1 MGTTMS
7 AAVVASGSSL
17 LIGHV
22 GDSRAYLLRDGALSR
37 VTRDHSLVEELVREG
52 RLTPEQAESPP
63 QRAIIT
69 RALGSDDEV
78 DVDLYPIDV
87 QPGDRIILC
96 SDGLTTMLR
105 EREIERIALAERDPQ
120 HAADRL
126 VDAAN
131 EAGGEDNITVVVLD
145 VAGVDETGDDRAA
158 APVAAE
164 PAAADEPTGRIE
176 EPPVATR
183 AAPVQSKRRRVTSIA
198 FVVVPLLFIA
208 AVALGA
214 IAWYD
219 RHNWFLAAEGGEVVL
234 YRGRPDAVLWN
245 ATRESSP
252 DVALGDLTSQ
262 GRSGVEDKSAFDSRR
277 AALDYLD
284 SVTTTST
291 TASTTT
297 TTVKRR
303 RPTTTTRAPRRAT
316 TTTRP

>member
-1 MGTTMS
+1 
-7 AAVVASGSSL
+7 
-17 LIGHV
+17 
-22 GDSRAYLLRDGALSR
+22 
-37 VTRDHSLVEELVREG
+37 
-52 RLTPEQAESPP
+52 
-63 QRAIIT
+63 
-69 RALGSDDEV
+69 
-78 DVDLYPIDV
+78 
-87 QPGDRIILC
+87 
-96 SDGLTTMLR
+96 
-105 EREIERIALAERDPQ
+105 
-120 HAADRL
+120 
-126 VDAAN
+126 
-131 EAGGEDNITVVVLD
+131 VLD
-145 VAGVDETGDDRAA
+145 VADVDGTDDAGA
-158 APVAAE
+158 VAPVAE
-164 PAAADEPTGRIE
+164 PAPADEPTGRID
-176 EPPVATR
+176 EPPVVTR

-252 DVALGDLTSQ
+252 DVALADLTSQ

-291 TASTTT
+291 TTTSTTT

-303 RPTTTTRAPRRAT
+303 RTTTTTRAPRRAT